1 MFEQDYV
8 MRQVEA
14 MAAAIAFFLLR
25 KNLYEINDQNASK
38 AGTETTFSGGGD
50 LNEKIREL
58 LQKKKICEAE
68 NLLFDTMHP
77 GDGDTLET
85 ALDFY
90 RELNKMDEDELV
102 EHGFSHDEIKSGLSD
117 ITKLY
122 GADLEGLLKR

>member
-38 AGTETTFSGGGD
+38 VGTETTFSGGGD
-50 LNEKIREL
+50 LNAKIREL
-58 LQKKKICEAE
+58 LKEKKICEAE
-68 NLLFDTMHP
+68 DLLFDRMSP
-77 GDGDTLET
+77 GDRDTLET

-90 RELNKMDEDELV
+90 CELNKMDEDELK
-102 EHGFSHDEIKSGLSD
+102 EHGFSHEEIKTGLAD
-117 ITKLY
+117 ITKRY
-122 GADLEGLLKR
+122 GADIEGLFEL